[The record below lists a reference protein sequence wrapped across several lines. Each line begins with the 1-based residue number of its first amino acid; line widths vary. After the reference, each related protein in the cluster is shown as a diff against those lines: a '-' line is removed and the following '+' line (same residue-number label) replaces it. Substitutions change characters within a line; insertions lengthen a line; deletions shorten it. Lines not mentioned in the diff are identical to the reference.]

1 MFEESDLYK
10 RGETS
15 SSLHPTPTTTSTTN
29 TRRRGG
35 LRSVGCSKLG
45 EEARSK
51 ARTAAKAYL
60 NTFSGYKTKIE
71 YWCFKCTQDAS
82 DKHKVHVS
90 IIPMEAQGVVYKG
103 LRPHGTSIEVSSIG
117 ATAAHHTHTTHT
129 VHATHPPTAT
139 TTTTTTTRP
148 SPAGNLN
155 RRTPEPEPEVYD
167 LHDFIKRDSV
177 STSSHTQTFTSTAS
191 TPTQTRAA
199 HQRNG
204 GLRSVGCIK
213 LGQETVSKAREE
225 ARHYI
230 TSYTHNRGKIQYW
243 RYVCKPDATNKHT
256 VHVSIIPMQSKG
268 IPLVGGVPKST
279 ILHTTSVAAAAS
291 SSGTATATGTSTHA
305 TASAKSS

>member
-1 MFEESDLYK
+1 
-10 RGETS
+10 
-15 SSLHPTPTTTSTTN
+15 
-29 TRRRGG
+29 
-35 LRSVGCSKLG
+35 
-45 EEARSK
+45 
-51 ARTAAKAYL
+51 
-60 NTFSGYKTKIE
+60 
-71 YWCFKCTQDAS
+71 
-82 DKHKVHVS
+82 
-90 IIPMEAQGVVYKG
+90 MEAQGVVYKG

-129 VHATHPPTAT
+129 VHATHPPTA

-230 TSYTHNRGKIQYW
+230 TSYTHDRSKIQYW